1 MEEVRNIYDSVID
14 NLQDNCVYRAVF
26 DNIYNGAIIIDST
39 GRLLLFNPA
48 MRRMLLCLKEE
59 LQLSMPGEGEHPLS
73 KKDMALVT
81 SELFTLGKKNCT
93 FEKRFLRKDGTLL
106 FCRLTASVLDVGT
119 GGQPVLLVVAEDAG
133 ERKNIR
139 MELLRTRNELEER
152 VRERTY
158 ELIVANDLLT
168 RQIAGRKL
176 VEEALVREQKLFT
189 AGPVV
194 VFKWTND
201 EGWPV
206 EYVSPNV
213 RGLFGL
219 GADDLICGR
228 VSYRSLIHPDDLKR
242 VDAGVGTHVASA
254 AQCFD
259 REYRVIRPDGSVRWI
274 YDFTHIIRDSSGKVI
289 HFDGYLLDITER
301 KDMEEK
307 LVSSLKEKE
316 VLLREIHHRVK
327 NNMQIISSLLK
338 LQSSYTGDSV
348 FSEMLKESQNRI
360 RSMALVHEKLYQSK
374 DMAGID
380 FGDYVR
386 KLVRELFKAYGV
398 SQATIS
404 MDIQVEKVYL
414 GVDTAIPCGLIVNE
428 LISNSIKY
436 AFHGKSNGSIYVRMG
451 MDEHSLITLVV
462 GDDGVGSGVDFRS
475 TTTLGLKLVVS
486 LVEEQLLGEI
496 ALNNAGGMEFILKF
510 KEIKNRERF

>member
-1 MEEVRNIYDSVID
+1 MKGVGNIYESLID
-14 NLQDNCVYRAVF
+14 NLENNCVYRAVF
-26 DNIYNGAIIIDST
+26 DNLHSGAIITDSA

-59 LQLSMPGEGEHPLS
+59 LRLSMPGEGEHPLS
-73 KKDMALVT
+73 KKDMAFVT
-81 SELFTLGKKNCT
+81 SELFTLGKKSCT

-106 FCRLTASVLDVGT
+106 FCQLTASALDAVTVGED
-119 GGQPVLLVVAEDAG
+119 VLLVVAEDAR
-133 ERKNIR
+133 ERKNIK

-194 VFKWTND
+194 VFKWTD
-201 EGWPV
+201 ADGWPV

-242 VDAGVGTHVASA
+242 VDTGVSTHVASS

-259 REYRVIRPDGSVRWI
+259 QEYRVIRPDGSVRWI
-274 YDFTHIIRDSSGKVI
+274 YDFTHIIRDESGKVI

-338 LQSSYTGDSV
+338 LQSSYTGDV
-348 FSEMLKESQNRI
+348 AFSEMLKESQNRI

-374 DMAGID
+374 DMSGID
-380 FGDYVR
+380 FGDYIR

-398 SQATIS
+398 SPAMIS
-404 MDIQVEKVYL
+404 MDIAVEKVYL

-436 AFHGKSNGSIYVRMG
+436 AFHGKTKGCIYVRMHV
-451 MDEHSLITLVV
+451 DEYDSITLVV
-462 GDDGVGSGVDFRS
+462 GDDGVGSNVNFRS

-486 LVEEQLLGEI
+486 LAEEQLLGEI
-496 ALNNAGGMEFILKF
+496 ALNNSGGMEFTLKF
-510 KEIKNRERF
+510 KEIKNKERF